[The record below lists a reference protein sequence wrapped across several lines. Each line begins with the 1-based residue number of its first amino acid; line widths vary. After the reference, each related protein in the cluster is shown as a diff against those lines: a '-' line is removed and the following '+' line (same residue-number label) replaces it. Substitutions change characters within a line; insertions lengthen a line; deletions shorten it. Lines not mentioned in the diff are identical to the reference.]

1 MKKFLLYIGVISI
14 IGFVLVGFNNA
25 EQQSDMRGM
34 HEPSNKEDILRGT
47 NEVITTT
54 KELKKITAS
63 EEENT
68 SEINKLGEEIENRWD
83 RIEKKVEKEYPED
96 YTNIEKS
103 LYPLIAM
110 AKKETSNKKQLQ
122 DLSNQTLEKLT
133 NFKHKIE

>member
-1 MKKFLLYIGVISI
+1 MKKFLLYIGIISI

-25 EQQSDMRGM
+25 DMRRM

-63 EEENT
+63 ENNT

-103 LYPLIAM
+103 LYPLITM
-110 AKKETSNKKQLQ
+110 AKKETPNKKQLQ